1 MEDEAGKVI
10 ATRQTIDPLVP
21 HPWAEEVIKQDPEL
35 MYRGISAEEM
45 SDILMRRQ
53 VQSRGDYNFD
63 SQKGLTYFTSDPA
76 SAESYANG
84 FAPPQHRPSME
95 RPAYIIAAKRPDQSA
110 ITNVGGVASHE
121 IGVNRPTPLDDLVGV
136 YRGKTTAYDPGLKDK
151 GIYIAPTAR
160 LLWKERSLDDL
171 LRGRKDGG
179 RTMGRNDSV
188 VAALLA
194 AFKAIAG

>member
-21 HPWAEEVIKQDPEL
+21 HPWAEDVIKQDPEL
-35 MYRGISAEEM
+35 MYRGISADEM
-45 SDILMRRQ
+45 ANILMRRQ

-84 FAPPQHRPSME
+84 FAPSQHRPNME

-121 IGVNRPTPLDDLVGV
+121 IGVNRPTPIEDLVGV
-136 YRGKTTAYDPGLKDK
+136 YRGKTTAYNPGLQDK
-151 GIYIAPTAR
+151 GIYIAPSAR
-160 LLWKERSLDDL
+160 LLWEERSFDDL

-179 RTMGRNDSV
+179 RAKGGNDA
-188 VAALLA
+188 VANALLLA
-194 AFKAIAG
+194 LRALAG